1 MSQDESYNQNQN
13 QNLEQGFV
21 EEMMKIGEQT
31 GFPWMEDNNRF
42 KNVSIEA
49 DGNTSHLMFTLS

>member
-1 MSQDESYNQNQN
+1 MITNIFKKNIIRSFQDESYHQNQT

-42 KNVSIEA
+42 
-49 DGNTSHLMFTLS
+49 